1 MHLRCNK
8 GFRRLKAFSLPD
20 RASQGEDGRSFFAH
34 RWCGEV
40 GGEIAHDAADLL
52 SCSGEVLVRVVDG
65 EAGDFSLSG
74 DDGADGLNA
83 RQRHHGFPLAFEQ
96 CHDFFFLRGVKLEVV
111 HSAVHDIPAER

>member
-1 MHLRCNK
+1 MQLRCNK
-8 GFRRLKAFSLPD
+8 EFRTLKSFSLPD
-20 RASQGEDGRSFFAH
+20 RASQGEDGRSFLAH

-52 SCSGEVLVRVVDG
+52 SCSGEVLMRVVDG
-65 EAGDFSLSG
+65 EAGDFSLAG

-83 RQRHHGFPLAFEQ
+83 RQRHHGFSLAFEQ

-111 HSAVHDIPAER
+111 HSAVHEVLAER